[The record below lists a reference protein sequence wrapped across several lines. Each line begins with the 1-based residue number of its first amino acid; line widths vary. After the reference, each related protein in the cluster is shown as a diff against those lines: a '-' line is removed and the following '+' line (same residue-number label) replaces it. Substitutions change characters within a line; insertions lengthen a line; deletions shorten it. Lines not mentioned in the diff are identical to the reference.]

1 MDLVPEPPVR
11 PVVPERRG
19 GRWRWTFGAPLWLI
33 FYVQEIGAVWS
44 TDAGRAAQV
53 VGLAATIGFVV
64 LYVVGPPLVLTLDW
78 RDWRRGGLV
87 ALAGLISL
95 AAFPAAG
102 ASGMDAFPFIAVL
115 AFVVLQTRPALW
127 ITGALMALAV
137 VLGRTVP
144 GWHEDSGGLVFS
156 IALAALAAFGFTN
169 LIRRN
174 IQLQQAR
181 DELARLA
188 VTEERERFAR
198 DLHDV
203 LGHSLT
209 VITVKSELAKR
220 LVSRD
225 PARAEAEVADIERLA
240 REALADVR
248 ATVAGYREANLA
260 REISTA
266 RQALEAAGIEAEL
279 PHALDAVEGQRRE
292 AYAWVVREGV
302 TNVLR
307 HSGARHVLVRVD
319 RDCVEVRDDGRG
331 AARPDLASAGHGLT
345 GLAERISAVGGRLH
359 AGPLP
364 GGGFRLAAEFGEPV

>member
-1 MDLVPEPPVR
+1 MVVVPDPSVR

-33 FYVQEIGAVWS
+33 FYVPEIGAVWS

-53 VGLAATIGFVV
+53 LGLLATVGFVV
-64 LYVVGPPLVLTLDW
+64 LYVVGPPLVLTLPW
-78 RDWRRGGLV
+78 NDWRRPGLV
-87 ALAGLISL
+87 ALAGLLSL
-95 AAFPAAG
+95 GAFPAAG
-102 ASGMDAFPFIAVL
+102 ADGMTAFPFIAVL
-115 AFVVLQTRPALW
+115 AFVVLQTRPAVW
-127 ITGALMALAV
+127 ITGGLMGLAV
-137 VLGRTVP
+137 LLTYTVP
-144 GWHEDSGGLVFS
+144 GWDQDPGPLVFS

-174 IQLQQAR
+174 VQLQQAR

-209 VITVKSELAKR
+209 VITVKSELAQR

-225 PARAEAEVADIERLA
+225 PVRAEAEVADIERLA

-266 RQALEAAGIEAEL
+266 RPALEAAGIEAEL
-279 PHALDAVEGQRRE
+279 PHALDAVEGERRE
-292 AYAWVVREGV
+292 AYAWVVREGI

-319 RDCVEVRDDGRG
+319 KDCVEVRDDGRG
-331 AARPDLASAGHGLT
+331 APSADLASAGHGLT
-345 GLAERISAVGGRLH
+345 GLAERIAAAGGRLH
-359 AGPLP
+359 AGSLP
-364 GGGFRLAAEFGEPV
+364 DGGFRLAAEFGEPT

>member
-1 MDLVPEPPVR
+1 M
-11 PVVPERRG
+11 VV
-19 GRWRWTFGAPLWLI
+19 T
-33 FYVQEIGAVWS
+33 
-44 TDAGRAAQV
+44 AAMM
-53 VGLAATIGFVV
+53 GLAA
-64 LYVVGPPLVLTLDW
+64 LLSYN
-78 RDWRRGGLV
+78 
-87 ALAGLISL
+87 
-95 AAFPAAG
+95 
-102 ASGMDAFPFIAVL
+102 
-115 AFVVLQTRPALW
+115 
-127 ITGALMALAV
+127 
-137 VLGRTVP
+137 VP
-144 GWHEDSGGLVFS
+144 GWEKDPGGIVFS
-156 IALAALAAFGFTN
+156 IGLAALAAFGFTN

-174 IQLQQAR
+174 IQLAEAR

-188 VTEERERFAR
+188 VNAERERFAR

-266 RQALEAAGIEAEL
+266 RQALEAAGIEADL
-279 PHALDAVEGQRRE
+279 PHALDAVEGERRE
-292 AYAWVVREGV
+292 AYAWVVREGI

-331 AARPDLASAGHGLT
+331 GGDEAFGGDGNGLT
-345 GLAERISAVGGRLH
+345 GLSERIAAAGGRLH
-359 AGPLP
+359 AGSLTE
-364 GGGFRLAAEFGEPV
+364 GGFRLAAEFGQPA